1 MMSCLWNGIAFAATL
16 RTYTLGPLII
26 LCMLGMPVGAAHF
39 RRLHIIAR
47 GRYRETVDRFWTNS
61 MFVAFALYPALAM
74 TSMSVLNCDP
84 NVGRLRDDYRVV
96 CPNAMDPL
104 SVYSYCFML
113 LYCLGI
119 PVVMHVALRVAG
131 IQKVVQSKIQ
141 AAEFQAMMGLFMK
154 LYVSVELAR
163 FARLVGNV
171 DDDEVVF
178 AGEAKREFNK
188 LLAVQGDGAD
198 ELDLKKLGKAAAGTQ
213 AIGMEGTSLT
223 SIVKCLGEYDTNGD
237 GKTDFEEFCGMLR
250 DARARANLFT
260 GAEDAELN
268 DKQLTA
274 LLTFDKWPS
283 KSSGP
288 GDIGESEGMGGLLA
302 VANQGHGQ
310 AADDVEERA
319 GRQQNIEE
327 GGDRSDP
334 ELVAIDAFKEEMEKR
349 EVANCDLESPP
360 NEATFRSPEEDWRS
374 DIKKAEQLYVQNP
387 AKVDDDFLER
397 MRVKYLST
405 EAKKEKLAE
414 LAHQLVL
421 DRITAIPAQVLL
433 DSDPCS
439 EISCWLILRC
449 I

>member
-1 MMSCLWNGIAFAATL
+1 M
-16 RTYTLGPLII
+16 
-26 LCMLGMPVGAAHF
+26 
-39 RRLHIIAR
+39 
-47 GRYRETVDRFWTNS
+47 
-61 MFVAFALYPALAM
+61 
-74 TSMSVLNCDP
+74 
-84 NVGRLRDDYRVV
+84 
-96 CPNAMDPL
+96 
-104 SVYSYCFML
+104 
-113 LYCLGI
+113 
-119 PVVMHVALRVAG
+119 
-131 IQKVVQSKIQ
+131 
-141 AAEFQAMMGLFMK
+141 
-154 LYVSVELAR
+154 
-163 FARLVGNV
+163 
-171 DDDEVVF
+171 
-178 AGEAKREFNK
+178 
-188 LLAVQGDGAD
+188 QGDGAD

-349 EVANCDLESPP
+349 EAANCDLESPP

-397 MRVKYLST
+397 KRVKYLST